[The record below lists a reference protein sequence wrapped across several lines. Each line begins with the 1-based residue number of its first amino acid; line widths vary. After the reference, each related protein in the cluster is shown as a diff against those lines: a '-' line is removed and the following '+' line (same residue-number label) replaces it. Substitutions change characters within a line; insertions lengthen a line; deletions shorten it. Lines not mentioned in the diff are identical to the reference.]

1 MYVASSPVEIAS
13 PTIALRP
20 TTPAQRASIATRS
33 PCRAARNAGGR
44 GLGVAGDRDVDLER
58 VGVGR
63 LGDVADRV
71 EDARQQ
77 EPELELV
84 EQHPHALAVERALL
98 QIGGRDAVEVD
109 VARRAA
115 TSRGS

>member
-1 MYVASSPVEIAS
+1 MPGDRAAADRAGPARLDRDPLAV
-13 PTIALRP
+13 RRG
-20 TTPAQRASIATRS
+20 AQRH
-33 PCRAARNAGGR
+33 GR
-44 GLGVAGDRDVDLER
+44 GLRVARDHDVDVER
-58 VGVGR
+58 VGLGR

-84 EQHPHALAVERALL
+84 EEHPDALAVEGALL
-98 QIGGRDAVEVD
+98 QVGGPDAVEIDLAV
-109 VARRAA
+109 RAA